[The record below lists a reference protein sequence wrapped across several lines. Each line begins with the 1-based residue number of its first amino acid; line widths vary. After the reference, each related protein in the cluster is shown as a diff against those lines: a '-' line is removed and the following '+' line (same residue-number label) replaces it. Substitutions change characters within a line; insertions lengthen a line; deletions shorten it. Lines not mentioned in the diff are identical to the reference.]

1 MPKVTVRANNYS
13 IDTLGIATAMKKSAA
28 AFNAS
33 NTSLDK
39 SLALIV
45 ATNDVLQNPET
56 TGTLWNTLSARI
68 RGENRIAHLQRRL
81 ETAMRNK
88 AA

>member
-1 MPKVTVRANNYS
+1 MTTRHDLLMVIKSNRMIS
-13 IDTLGIATAMKKSAA
+13 TALQKSAA

-45 ATNDVLQNPET
+45 ATNDVLQSPEM
-56 TGTLWNTLSARI
+56 TGTLWNTMSARI
-68 RGENRIAHLQRRL
+68 RGENRIAHLRRRSW
-81 ETAMRNK
+81 TAMRNK